1 MCLCADMLLNLN
13 NLNRGVSY
21 TPQPIKCVRMI
32 QLSQSMKDR
41 RGIQFNPF
49 MCAQCLLV
57 NIEFLFAVQ
66 VQVHCPSA
74 VIENGGDDRANDDL
88 LSNLECR
95 GEESER

>member
-32 QLSQSMKDR
+32 QLSQLMKDR
-41 RGIQFNPF
+41 RGIQFNRF
-49 MCAQCLLV
+49 LCAQCLLV
-57 NIEFLFAVQ
+57 NIVFLFA

-74 VIENGGDDRANDDL
+74 VIENGGDDRANDDF
-88 LSNLECR
+88 LSNPECG
-95 GEESER
+95 GEKSER